1 VRRVPWLPAA
11 RSGEASTYSGG
22 LKRNGECDSDSGRDQ
37 MEVGEPRHLLHVG
50 TALKIAKQQQI
61 DFHVGVALSSAA
73 MDHFVGVGYSFRFQ
87 AIRR

>member
-1 VRRVPWLPAA
+1 
-11 RSGEASTYSGG
+11 
-22 LKRNGECDSDSGRDQ
+22 